1 MKIAIVGG
9 GAAGM
14 VTARLLDEA
23 HDVTVFER
31 EAAVGGHVRTLGGNV
46 ACPHLRDGVRLDA
59 GVIEFDRLHF
69 PRFHALMEELGVEMA
84 PVPATSG
91 MFLADGSS
99 WHAPE
104 RLKLEYPSLRHRS
117 VEIPRHVPLLAARHR
132 FLARVADISESEL
145 VDLSVDD
152 VLERGVFA
160 TWLKMLLMYA
170 YSIPF
175 DRVGA
180 VGATLATPML
190 RRFLNNSD
198 WTRVV
203 GGVSIYLEKIRAGL
217 RGRVATG
224 AVVER
229 VRRVV
234 GGVAVTVTGVTVTGE
249 TVVGETVAGETV
261 QLFDAV
267 VLATPPDQVLALLDD
282 ADENE
287 RRRFGA
293 WMPNRVHTLV
303 HTDTALYARRG
314 IRYHSEFDLFETTG
328 GDHGYNAHL
337 NRLCGLGDAPPFY
350 NLAYGIDDEIDPSLV
365 LHTQAFTTPGYT
377 VEALRWR
384 SEVIACN
391 GQRATWYAGAW
402 LGDGLHEG
410 AVASAERVSE
420 GLGGRRIRDAI
431 KPDVPRD
438 APYRR

>member
-14 VTARLLDEA
+14 VTARLLDDA

-46 ACPHLRDGVRLDA
+46 ACPALPEGVRLDA

-69 PRFHALMEELGVEMA
+69 PRFHALMDELGVEMA

-104 RLKLEYPSLRHRS
+104 RLKREYPSLLHRS
-117 VEIPRHVPLLAARHR
+117 VEIPRHVPLLAARNR
-132 FLARVADISESEL
+132 FLARVIGLTESEL

-152 VLERGVFA
+152 LLEPGVFA

-170 YSIPF
+170 YSIPY

-180 VGATLATPML
+180 IGASLAMPML
-190 RRFLNNSD
+190 RRFVNSSD

-203 GGVSIYLEKIRAGL
+203 GGVWTYFERILADL
-217 RGRVATG
+217 RGAVVTE

-229 VRRVV
+229 IRRD
-234 GGVAVTVTGVTVTGE
+234 GTGVEVK
-249 TVVGETVAGETV
+249 VAG
-261 QLFDAV
+261 QAAKRFDAV
-267 VLATPPDQVLALLDD
+267 VLATTPDQVLALLEDD
-282 ADENE
+282 ADDDE
-287 RRRFGA
+287 RRRFAA
-293 WMPNRVHTLV
+293 WTPNHVHTLV
-303 HTDTALYARRG
+303 HTDTGLYTRRG

-328 GDHGYNAHL
+328 GAHGYNAHL
-337 NRLCGLGDAPPFY
+337 NRLCGLDALDGLGDLGDAPPLF
-350 NLAYGIDDEIDPSLV
+350 NLAYGIDEEIDPSLV
-365 LHTQAFTTPGYT
+365 LHTQPFTTPGYT
-377 VEALRWR
+377 VAALRWR
-384 SEVIACN
+384 REVIACN

-410 AVASAERVSE
+410 AVSSAERVAE
-420 GLGGRRIRDAI
+420 GLGGRRIREPVD
-431 KPDVPRD
+431 KDTDVD
-438 APYRR
+438 GSGH